1 MADISKS
8 NLTCILTV
16 LCKLDLD
23 LYIIS
28 FIISSQS
35 DKKKNR
41 YNVLKPQ
48 VNATRPYT
56 HLYAHLPTQP
66 SKMIP
71 SLKTFKQDV

>member
-35 DKKKNR
+35 DKKTR
-41 YNVLKPQ
+41 YDVLKPQ
-48 VNATRPYT
+48 VNATRPY
-56 HLYAHLPTQP
+56 AHLCVHMPTQP